1 MELNHHDI
9 EIMLLTFWITSIPNV
24 TNKETR
30 DNKSVGEVNL
40 SVISLHLF
48 FCHFTIIQFPFVV
61 S

>member
-48 FCHFTIIQFPFVV
+48 SVILP
-61 S
+61 

>member
-9 EIMLLTFWITSIPNV
+9 EIMLLTFWTTSIPNV

-30 DNKSVGEVNL
+30 DNKSMGEVNL

-48 FCHFTIIQFPFVV
+48 SVILP
-61 S
+61 